1 MTVHNGSQSETG
13 TARPATSLRPT
24 QQEKPTTQRGR
35 RTRGALVA
43 AARELFEERG
53 FRETR
58 IADIAERSGT
68 SYGTFYHYFE
78 TKEAVLHE
86 LFTMV
91 AGEMF
96 SASQMNSNVPDD
108 AISRIDAANRQY
120 FAAAARNAWLIAV
133 IDEMAI
139 RDPQFRDLKLQI
151 RDLFLRRNET
161 GIRRLQEEG
170 SVDSRLDAKIAAAA
184 LGGMIEHFT
193 QMWFI
198 HGVKF
203 DEKAAISTLT
213 QLWAQALGLQ
223 VSNRADV

>member
-1 MTVHNGSQSETG
+1 MAVQNGSQSDTEP
-13 TARPATSLRPT
+13 ARVATSLRPA
-24 QQEKPTTQRGR
+24 QQEAPTTQRGR

-58 IADIAERSGT
+58 ISDIAERSGT

-78 TKEAVLHE
+78 TKESVLNE

-108 AISRIDAANRQY
+108 AISKIEAANRQY
-120 FAAAARNAWLIAV
+120 IAAAARNAWLVAV

-151 RDLFLRRNET
+151 RDLFLRRNEA

-170 SVDSRLDAKIAAAA
+170 VVDSRLDAEIAAALRWA
-184 LGGMIEHFT
+184 EWSNTSPRCGS
-193 QMWFI
+193 
-198 HGVKF
+198 
-203 DEKAAISTLT
+203 ST
-213 QLWAQALGLQ
+213 A
-223 VSNRADV
+223 